1 MDRRDILRKEVI
13 DLENKTGIKRV
24 IKKLNSVSDCR
35 IAIKQIHEEFFR
47 RKEINEKEKL
57 YKKIVELSEK
67 IKNLELE
74 IKQEKNIN
82 LKDKKSSD
90 KIITDLKEENNKFK
104 ESTIKLQRDII
115 EAKERI
121 EILRKENLELIDL
134 NDNLE
139 FEIKEIAIKKDIV
152 LKENDDLRHKIFQK
166 KPSLFERIF
175 KK

>member
-13 DLENKTGIKRV
+13 DLEKKTGIKRV
-24 IKKLNSVSDCR
+24 IKKLNSVSDCQ
-35 IAIKQIHEEFFR
+35 IAIKQIYEEFFR
-47 RKEINEKEKL
+47 RKTTKEKEKL
-57 YKKIVELSEK
+57 YEKIAELSEK

-115 EAKERI
+115 ETKERI

-139 FEIKEIAIKKDIV
+139 FEIKEIAIKKDTV
-152 LKENDDLRHKIFQK
+152 LKENDELRHKIFQK
-166 KPSLFERIF
+166 KPSLLERIF
-175 KK
+175 NF